1 MKKLFISLL
10 TLLISSSQYALA
22 QMISET
28 EKVEIKGSY
37 TNPIPSPDG
46 NFVLLSGDQLNGI
59 ALLNMKTK
67 SITPISDADGS
78 GYGYTWSN
86 DSQTIYFKVKPENAY
101 VMDSEVFSYNI
112 KTRKRSKV
120 DINHNYLPSYNG
132 ENNIVVYTNIRTL
145 KIEAIDLRTKKS
157 WVVTNNDGQF
167 YSATLSHDGKKV
179 AVHEGSS
186 VYVYNIDGSGVI
198 AKLGMGIATSWSMD
212 DKYLVG
218 YLSESPDGHVV
229 TNSDLYLFNVET
241 SRAEKLTNTKDNLE
255 AEPSFM
261 GKDKIIYVDEKNG
274 QILIS
279 NIKI

>member
-1 MKKLFISLL
+1 M